1 MVHGHFFED
10 ICWVQYVIRGYWRR
24 PWLVVLGI
32 PSIPRPRYPSRT
44 LEQWLEPVQF
54 FTTTPS
60 HNTGFC
66 GFCGFYG
73 SGKKIKTKTKMKRA
87 RIRKVNLFSWPSL
100 VIQLYESLQLWQLF
114 RQRFACVFSLK
125 GLKGAGGTAERCE
138 PGEPGEPGSPPGPSW
153 LPTWTLPGQLPGPQW
168 TWPLEL
174 EQHYPSVGAALRASQ
189 VRFSCSCRV
198 VYQAYFWIFR
208 IRKTQAQKTSKLKQN
223 REKNSSKISKKR
235 NQKPPTRLEF
245 NCQSSVQNINF
256 LDVWALR
263 DFRYY

>member
-60 HNTGFC
+60 HHTFYGFR

-114 RQRFACVFSLK
+114 RQRFVYVFSLSQ
-125 GLKGAGGTAERCE
+125 EHC
-138 PGEPGEPGSPPGPSW
+138 PGVFSAHGVASV
-153 LPTWTLPGQLPGPQW
+153 QL
-168 TWPLEL
+168 
-174 EQHYPSVGAALRASQ
+174 
-189 VRFSCSCRV
+189 
-198 VYQAYFWIFR
+198 
-208 IRKTQAQKTSKLKQN
+208 
-223 REKNSSKISKKR
+223 
-235 NQKPPTRLEF
+235 
-245 NCQSSVQNINF
+245 SSVNSACPQRP
-256 LDVWALR
+256 AL
-263 DFRYY
+263 YLSPS